1 MSAPPERRLPAA
13 RDAANENAIVMR
25 SPEDF
30 DMWFNPPAASARRTR
45 AGGLVVA
52 AAMLAVLVHAGPA
65 RAQQEPA
72 PGAVAAAK
80 EMIEMKGAMNLFE
93 TLVPGVIE
101 TARSTLLRTSPNLS
115 KDLTDVAAT
124 LRKEYAGKRADIA
137 NEIARTYATQFN
149 EKELREVI
157 AFYKT
162 PVGKKLIE
170 VEPTVL
176 EQSMTRVQSWAERF
190 SDDVMTRFRAEMRK
204 KGHNL

>member
-1 MSAPPERRLPAA
+1 
-13 RDAANENAIVMR
+13 
-25 SPEDF
+25 
-30 DMWFNPPAASARRTR
+30 MWFNPLAASVRRSR
-45 AGGLVVA
+45 GLAVGA
-52 AAMLAVLVHAGPA
+52 ATIGAAMLAALVLAGPA
-65 RAQQEPA
+65 RAQQEPT

-115 KDLTDVAAT
+115 KDLTDVAQA

-137 NEIARTYATQFN
+137 EEIARTYATQFN

-190 SDDVMTRFRAEMRK
+190 SDNVMTRFRAEMRK